1 MSSMARPLWE
11 PLHRSLARQ
20 ISAVGAATI
29 APDGELPADGYQEPE
44 ARGDDG
50 YYRTA
55 AGGYYQAPEA

>member
-1 MSSMARPLWE
+1 MTLPLQ
-11 PLHRSLARQ
+11 LGLGLGNQ
-20 ISAVGAATI
+20 SAGAI